1 MTPRERVLK
10 GATAKDGFP
19 ESSVTAALNGAVE
32 ALRIA
37 REQIMYHYHQP
48 YGLRFDQVIDHL
60 LSDLQG
66 GQQEPDLVETE
77 PRSNSD
83 LDSAIADIEILRQG
97 ASNIES
103 SEKETELMLLWRGKN
118 IAYETV
124 LRRLRQIGSGT
135 SASME
140 HAVAARRSAAPSD
153 PRDGDRS

>member
-66 GQQEPDLVETE
+66 GRHTGTCGHLYGNEVPCPQCPPDLVETDE
-77 PRSNSD
+77 
-83 LDSAIADIEILRQG
+83 
-97 ASNIES
+97 
-103 SEKETELMLLWRGKN
+103 
-118 IAYETV
+118 
-124 LRRLRQIGSGT
+124 
-135 SASME
+135 
-140 HAVAARRSAAPSD
+140 
-153 PRDGDRS
+153 